1 VKILYFS
8 RDYTPHDHRFLS
20 ALARTSHQIHYLR
33 LERGPRQTEDRA
45 VPAGIEQV
53 GWAGGGD
60 PFTWGDLP
68 RLTLGLRDVLRQVQ
82 PDLLHAGPIQ
92 TCGLLATLAGFRPR
106 LIMSWGFDLMEDCD
120 RNAWWRSV
128 TRFTLKRATFFISD
142 SLVTRERAV
151 AFGMDPGRTVVF
163 PWGVDLD
170 HFNVSTFKRSHVHTF
185 TLFCNRSW
193 EPRYG
198 VDVLARAF
206 VQVARQRDDVHLLLL
221 GDGSQAALIRKI
233 LGGVSERVTF
243 AGHIAQAH
251 LPRFYHMADLYLSP
265 SHIDGSSVS
274 LLEAMACGLPCLV
287 SDIPT
292 NREWIREGENGRLF
306 PDGDVDALA
315 ARILQAVD
323 DRKTLRKLGQAARR
337 TAEERA
343 DWEKNLAKLLEAY
356 EQTVRLHA

>member
-1 VKILYFS
+1 MRLLYLS
-8 RDYTPHDHRFLS
+8 NDYTPHDHRFLS
-20 ALARTSHQIHYLR
+20 ALAGTEHEVFYAR
-33 LERGPRQTEDRA
+33 LQRGPRQTEDRP

-53 GWAGGGD
+53 RWAGGGK

-68 RLTLGLRDVLRQVQ
+68 RLTLGLRQVIRRVQ
-82 PDLLHAGPIQ
+82 PDLVHAGPIQ

-106 LIMSWGFDLMEDCD
+106 LVMSWGFDLMEDCE
-120 RNAWWRSV
+120 RNAWWRNV
-128 TRFTLKRATFFISD
+128 TRFTLQRATFFTSD
-142 SLVTRERAV
+142 SQVTRERAV
-151 AFGMDPGRTVVF
+151 LFGMDPGRTVVF
-163 PWGVDLD
+163 PWGVDLE
-170 HFNVSTFKRSHVHTF
+170 HYAPSSVVRRSSSF

-198 VDVLARAF
+198 VDLLARAF

-221 GDGSQAALIRKI
+221 GDGSQAGAIRKI

-265 SHIDGSSVS
+265 AHIDGSSVS

-292 NREWIREGENGRLF
+292 NREWINAGENGWLF
-306 PDGDVDALA
+306 PDGDVEALT
-315 ARILQAVD
+315 ARIVQAVD
-323 DRKTLRKLGQAARR
+323 QRKNLRRLGQAARR
-337 TAEERA
+337 IAEARA
-343 DWEKNLAKLLEAY
+343 DWKKNFATLLETY
-356 EQTVRLHA
+356 ERTVSLHA